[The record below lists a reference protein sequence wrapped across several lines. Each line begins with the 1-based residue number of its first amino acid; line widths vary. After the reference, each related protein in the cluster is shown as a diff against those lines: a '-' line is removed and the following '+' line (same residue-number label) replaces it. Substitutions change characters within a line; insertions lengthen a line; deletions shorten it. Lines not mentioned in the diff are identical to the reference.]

1 LIFDFILFSFT
12 ISLFPKLIVNQEI
25 CLSEIESSSNGCYQK
40 EITLL
45 LESNELFF
53 EKKKNWKP

>member
-53 EKKKNWKP
+53 EKKKN